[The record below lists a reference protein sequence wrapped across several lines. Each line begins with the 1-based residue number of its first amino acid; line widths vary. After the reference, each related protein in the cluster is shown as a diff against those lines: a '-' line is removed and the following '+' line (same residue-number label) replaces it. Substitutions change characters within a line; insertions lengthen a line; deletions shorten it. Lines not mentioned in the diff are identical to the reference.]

1 VATSSAPT
9 LGPAHGW
16 WGKAGWE
23 TDGGWEKGEAS
34 TTCRWA
40 SIHHLQMG
48 KREHRGGRGG
58 TAEGWGGIVKV
69 LLAFGKL
76 PLKHN

>member
-1 VATSSAPT
+1 MYATHALLPLVLPSGAQPACDISSRGS
-9 LGPAHGW
+9 LGGGGVSQVQHG
-16 WGKAGWE
+16 KP
-23 TDGGWEKGEAS
+23 GE
-34 TTCRWA
+34 
-40 SIHHLQMG
+40 G
-48 KREHRGGRGG
+48 EHRGGRGG